1 LSPRAFCRLLQYD
14 DARAPTASCF
24 VPRAAGRGD
33 EPSPAFAF
41 VRPLAGT
48 ARADE
53 PLSLRLRRGV
63 SAWTGPERVKVRAV
77 VSAGEAPPRT
87 STAHLVRRTSTA
99 TKGGTSRAFC
109 SHRVCTPRKREVP
122 TARSP
127 FPASPREGRCVSRK
141 PRCVLPSCAWTI
153 PRIAPRFH
161 PSGPLFHAAPVPR
174 RTPTLCRLR
183 EPAPL

>member
-1 LSPRAFCRLLQYD
+1 MHGHR
-14 DARAPTASCF
+14 
-24 VPRAAGRGD
+24 PRAASVPRTAERGD
-33 EPSPAFAF
+33 EPFSAFTF

-48 ARADE
+48 TRADE
-53 PLSLRLRRGV
+53 PRRARLRKGMP
-63 SAWTGPERVKVRAV
+63 AWTGPARVKVRAV

-87 STAHLVRRTSTA
+87 SSAHLVRRASTA

-109 SHRVCTPRKREVP
+109 SHRVCTPRRREVS

-153 PRIAPRFH
+153 LRIAPRFH